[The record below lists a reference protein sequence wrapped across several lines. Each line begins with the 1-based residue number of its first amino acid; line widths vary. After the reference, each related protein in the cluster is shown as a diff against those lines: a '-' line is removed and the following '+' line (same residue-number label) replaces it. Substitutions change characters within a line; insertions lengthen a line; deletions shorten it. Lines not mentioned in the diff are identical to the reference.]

1 MAYPGSNPGIA
12 VTEQSLVRRNGVVA
26 HRQPGLE
33 LITPTQGTCLLNVY
47 SVVKVVRGIPE
58 TGCNAGG

>member
-33 LITPTQGTCLLNVY
+33 LITPTQGKYLLNAY
-47 SVVKVVRGIPE
+47 SVLKVPE
-58 TGCNAGG
+58 REKTLSTGSQ